1 MHPPGKEVSHKKL
14 QNTVMQLRLACNTPH
29 LFSWPWSTD
38 SEIDSTLITA
48 SGKIS
53 LLERLVPPLLSSG
66 HKIIIFSQFSKQLDI
81 LQDWAII
88 LHSWPCFRIDGSVK
102 SDDRQSQIEDFNSDP
117 ECRIFLLST
126 RAGGL
131 GINLTAAD
139 TVILFDSDWNPQQD
153 LQAQDRVHRIG
164 QTKPVIIY
172 RLASKGT
179 VEESLLDKAYGKR
192 RLEKLVIQKDKF
204 RSLPGSKQQQLQRR
218 EHQSKNLAAAAAT
231 TITDNNN
238 DHAIDIDWILQNDD
252 FENYEPLAEGEEVLS
267 DEDLRILMD
276 RSDAAFLKSEK
287 GMAIEGDKFRTV
299 ETKAGMEDIL
309 GGL

>member
-29 LFSWPWSTD
+29 LFFWPWSTD

-81 LQDWAII
+81 LQDWANI

-102 SDDRQSQIEDFNSDP
+102 SDDRQSQIEAFNSDP

-153 LQAQDRVHRIG
+153 LQAQDRAHRIG

-204 RSLPGSKQQQLQRR
+204 RSLPGSKQLQQRDQT
-218 EHQSKNLAAAAAT
+218 KTIAA
-231 TITDNNN
+231 DN

-276 RSDAAFLKSEK
+276 RSEAAFLKAEK
-287 GMAIEGDKFRTV
+287 GMGIEGDKFRTV

>member
-1 MHPPGKEVSHKKL
+1 
-14 QNTVMQLRLACNTPH
+14 MQMRLACNTPH
-29 LFSWPWSTD
+29 LFFWPWSTD

-81 LQDWAII
+81 LQDWANI

-102 SDDRQSQIEDFNSDP
+102 SDDRQSQIEAFNSDP

-153 LQAQDRVHRIG
+153 LQAQDRAHRIG

-204 RSLPGSKQQQLQRR
+204 RSLPGTKQLQQRD
-218 EHQSKNLAAAAAT
+218 QTKTIAA
-231 TITDNNN
+231 DN

-276 RSDAAFLKSEK
+276 RSEAAFLKAEK
-287 GMAIEGDKFRTV
+287 GMGIEGDKFRTV

>member
-1 MHPPGKEVSHKKL
+1 MYLPGKEVSHKKL

-29 LFSWPWSTD
+29 LFSWPWSND
-38 SEIDSTLITA
+38 CEIDSTLITA

-81 LQDWAII
+81 LQDWANI

-102 SDDRQSQIEDFNSDP
+102 SDDRQAQIEAFNSDP

-153 LQAQDRVHRIG
+153 LQAQDRAHRIG

-172 RLASKGT
+172 RLATKGT

-204 RSLPGSKQQQLQRR
+204 RSLPGSKLLQQRDQT
-218 EHQSKNLAAAAAT
+218 KTAAAV
-231 TITDNNN
+231 DN

-252 FENYEPLAEGEEVLS
+252 FENYEPLADGEEVLS

-276 RSDAAFLKSEK
+276 RSEAAFLRAEK
-287 GMAIEGDKFRTV
+287 GVGTEGDKFRTV

>member
-1 MHPPGKEVSHKKL
+1 MYTPGKEVSHKKL

-38 SEIDSTLITA
+38 SKIDSTLITA

-81 LQDWAII
+81 LQDWANT
-88 LHSWPCFRIDGSVK
+88 LHSWSCFRIDGSVK
-102 SDDRQSQIEDFNSDP
+102 SDDRQSQIEAFNSDP
-117 ECRIFLLST
+117 ECKIFLLST

-153 LQAQDRVHRIG
+153 LQAQDRAHRIG

-172 RLASKGT
+172 RFATKGT

-204 RSLPGSKQQQLQRR
+204 RSLPGSKLLQQRDQT
-218 EHQSKNLAAAAAT
+218 KTVA
-231 TITDNNN
+231 DN
-238 DHAIDIDWILQNDD
+238 DHAIDVDWILQNDD
-252 FENYEPLAEGEEVLS
+252 FESYEPLGEGEEVLS

-276 RSDAAFLKSEK
+276 RSETAFLKAEK
-287 GMAIEGDKFRTV
+287 GVGIDGDKFRAV
-299 ETKAGMEDIL
+299 ETKAGIEDIL

>member
-1 MHPPGKEVSHKKL
+1 
-14 QNTVMQLRLACNTPH
+14 MQLRLACNTPH

-81 LQDWAII
+81 LQDWANI

-102 SDDRQSQIEDFNSDP
+102 SDDRQSQIEAFNSDP

-153 LQAQDRVHRIG
+153 LQAQDRAHRIG

-179 VEESLLDKAYGKR
+179 VEESLLDRAYGKR

-204 RSLPGSKQQQLQRR
+204 RSLPGSKQLQQRG
-218 EHQSKNLAAAAAT
+218 QSKTIAA
-231 TITDNNN
+231 DN
-238 DHAIDIDWILQNDD
+238 DLAIDIDWILQNDD

-276 RSDAAFLKSEK
+276 RSEAAFLKAEK
-287 GMAIEGDKFRTV
+287 GMGIEGDKFRTV

>member
-1 MHPPGKEVSHKKL
+1 MHLPGKEVSHKKL

-38 SEIDSTLITA
+38 SEIDQTLITA

-81 LQDWAII
+81 LQDWANI

-102 SDDRQSQIEDFNSDP
+102 SDDRQSQIEAFNTDP
-117 ECRIFLLST
+117 ECKIFLLST

-153 LQAQDRVHRIG
+153 LQAQDRAHRIG

-204 RSLPGSKQQQLQRR
+204 RSLPGSKHLQQRDQT
-218 EHQSKNLAAAAAT
+218 KTVVA
-231 TITDNNN
+231 DNE
-238 DHAIDIDWILQNDD
+238 HAIDIDWILQNDD

-276 RSDAAFLKSEK
+276 RSEAAFLKAEK
-287 GMAIEGDKFRTV
+287 GLGTEGDKFRTV

>member
-1 MHPPGKEVSHKKL
+1 
-14 QNTVMQLRLACNTPH
+14 MQLRLACNTPH

-81 LQDWAII
+81 LQDWANI

-102 SDDRQSQIEDFNSDP
+102 SDDRQSQIEAFNSDP

-153 LQAQDRVHRIG
+153 LQAQDRAHRIG

-179 VEESLLDKAYGKR
+179 VEESLLDRAYGKR

-204 RSLPGSKQQQLQRR
+204 RSLPGSKQLQQR
-218 EHQSKNLAAAAAT
+218 EQSKTIAA
-231 TITDNNN
+231 DN
-238 DHAIDIDWILQNDD
+238 DHAIDIDWILQNDE

-267 DEDLRILMD
+267 DEDLRVLMD
-276 RSDAAFLKSEK
+276 RSEAAFLKAEK
-287 GMAIEGDKFRTV
+287 GTGIEGDKFRTV

>member
-1 MHPPGKEVSHKKL
+1 MHPLGKEVSHKKL

-29 LFSWPWSTD
+29 LFYWPWSND

-81 LQDWAII
+81 LQDWANI

-102 SDDRQSQIEDFNSDP
+102 SDDRQSQIEAFNSDP
-117 ECRIFLLST
+117 ECKIFLLST

-153 LQAQDRVHRIG
+153 LQAQDRAHRIG

-204 RSLPGSKQQQLQRR
+204 RSLPGSKLLQQRDPT
-218 EHQSKNLAAAAAT
+218 KTVAA
-231 TITDNNN
+231 DN

-276 RSDAAFLKSEK
+276 RSEAAFLKAER
-287 GMAIEGDKFRTV
+287 GLGIEGDKFRTV
-299 ETKAGMEDIL
+299 ETKAGLEDIL
-309 GGL
+309 GGLWECCGF

>member
-81 LQDWAII
+81 LQDWANI

-102 SDDRQSQIEDFNSDP
+102 SDDRQSQIEAFNSDP

-204 RSLPGSKQQQLQRR
+204 RSLPGSKQQQLQQRD
-218 EHQSKNLAAAAAT
+218 HQSKSLAA
-231 TITDNNN
+231 DNNN
-238 DHAIDIDWILQNDD
+238 TDHAIDIDWILQNDD

-276 RSDAAFLKSEK
+276 RTDAAFLKAEK
-287 GMAIEGDKFRTV
+287 GMGIEGDKFRTV

>member
-29 LFSWPWSTD
+29 LFFWPWSTD

-66 HKIIIFSQFSKQLDI
+66 HKIIIFSQFSRQLDI
-81 LQDWAII
+81 LQDWANI
-88 LHSWPCFRIDGSVK
+88 LHSWPCFRIDGSVN
-102 SDDRQSQIEDFNSDP
+102 SDDRQSQIEAFNSDP

-204 RSLPGSKQQQLQRR
+204 RSLPGSKQQLQQR
-218 EHQSKNLAAAAAT
+218 EHQSKGLAAAAD
-231 TITDNNN
+231 INN
-238 DHAIDIDWILQNDD
+238 DQAIDIDWILQNDD

-276 RSDAAFLKSEK
+276 RTDAAFLKAQK
-287 GMAIEGDKFRTV
+287 GMGIEGDKFRTV

>member
-81 LQDWAII
+81 LQDWANI

-102 SDDRQSQIEDFNSDP
+102 SDDRQSQIEAFNSDP
-117 ECRIFLLST
+117 ECRLFLLST

-204 RSLPGSKQQQLQRR
+204 RSLPGSKQQLQQR
-218 EHQSKNLAAAAAT
+218 EHQNKGLAAA
-231 TITDNNN
+231 DNNN

-276 RSDAAFLKSEK
+276 RTDAAFLKAEK
-287 GMAIEGDKFRTV
+287 GMGIEGDKFRTV